1 MLSVSPCQDPLARIR
16 DSIDPRCGWSVRA
29 DGCRRNRSR
38 KALAKGIWNS
48 VLPLGRTPQSVCRY
62 SRRLADAAS
71 RGPWWIIS
79 RRRPTNALP
88 RSTSPGLALCP
99 GILGSMNSLRNSCS
113 DARVANRLSSANVS
127 LTVMRVIRY
136 PLSIG
141 DENSTL
147 LDEERRVLRIRKP
160 PALILVVQLLN
171 NVADHGLGR
180 EHERRDGSCIL
191 QSRASHF
198 RGIND
203 ARLDEVFARSVVALK
218 PKFGSSLV
226 LIFSTTTA
234 PSVPQFNTIAGRLLA
249 GAAHDGDAELLVA
262 LDLEGLQGNRSS
274 SNATPPPSTMPS
286 STAARVAR
294 RASSTRA
301 FFSFISL
308 SVPPPTP

>member
-1 MLSVSPCQDPLARIR
+1 MVSAHPDVDPLARIR
-16 DSIDPRCGWSVRA
+16 DSIDPRCSWSIRAEMDVAVR
-29 DGCRRNRSR
+29 DRGRHWS
-38 KALAKGIWNS
+38 KGIWNS
-48 VLPLGRTPQSVCRY
+48 VLPLGRTSPKRMQVQPVH
-62 SRRLADAAS
+62 ADAAS

-171 NVADHGLGR
+171 NVADHRLGGEHQGRDGGRVLQRRAGHLGR
-180 EHERRDGSCIL
+180 VD
-191 QSRASHF
+191 
-198 RGIND
+198 D
-203 ARLDEVFARSVVALK
+203 A
-218 PKFGSSLV
+218 
-226 LIFSTTTA
+226 
-234 PSVPQFNTIAGRLLA
+234 
-249 GAAHDGDAELLVA
+249 
-262 LDLEGLQGNRSS
+262 GLTRSS
-274 SNATPPPSTMPS
+274 Y
-286 STAARVAR
+286 ARWR
-294 RASSTRA
+294 R
-301 FFSFISL
+301 
-308 SVPPPTP
+308 